1 MLDSLARW
9 KPELLGLMRIAF
21 GITFMEHGTQKL
33 FGFPVPPPGR
43 LALPLLLFTGILE
56 TAGSVLITLGIFTRI
71 TAFVL
76 SGEMA
81 VGYWWM
87 HVPNSIFPIANG
99 GEVMVL
105 YCFAFLYFAA
115 AGGGK
120 WAIGGWF
127 ADA

>member
-1 MLDSLARW
+1 MLKFLQSW

-21 GITFMEHGTQKL
+21 GVTFLEHGTQKL
-33 FGFPVPPPGR
+33 FAFPVHPPAR
-43 LALPLLLFTGILE
+43 LAFPLLIFTGILE
-56 TAGSVLITLGIFTRI
+56 TAGGILVTLGISTRI

-81 VGYWWM
+81 IGYWWM
-87 HVPNSIFPIANG
+87 HARNSIYPIANG

-105 YCFAFLYFAA
+105 YSFAFLYLAA

-120 WAIGGWF
+120 WQFSRG
-127 ADA
+127 